1 MVHVALIGAMNSGG
15 QNQPTWGM
23 ATMASDDSEN
33 PTGTPGSGER
43 APKRRRSALLDSAIV
58 EFSTYG
64 IGGARVDR
72 IAERA
77 NTNKA
82 MLYHYFGN
90 KEDLYLAALQDIYAG
105 IRGAENELELD
116 LSAPETAIRTL
127 VAFTFRYYLDNPAFV
142 RMINTE
148 NLHRAVHL
156 RAAGDMAALNR
167 SILDRIKAI
176 LDRGVAEGIFREG
189 IDPLDL
195 YISISALGFTYI
207 SNQHTLAVLFGRDL
221 TTDEAIAKRLETMTD
236 MILRF
241 VRSDGHHAASD
252 SAR

>member
-1 MVHVALIGAMNSGG
+1 
-15 QNQPTWGM
+15 M
-23 ATMASDDSEN
+23 ARRDSQET
-33 PTGTPGSGER
+33 TGVPESGER
-43 APKRRRSALLDSAIV
+43 APERRRQALLDSAII

-90 KEDLYLAALQDIYAG
+90 KDDLYLAALHHLYAG
-105 IRGAENELELD
+105 IRSAEDALELD
-116 LSAPETAIRTL
+116 LTDPEAALSAL
-127 VAFTFRYYLDNPAFV
+127 VAFTFRYYVDHPAFV

-148 NLHRAVHL
+148 NLHRAIHL
-156 RAAGDMAALNR
+156 RTAGDMTALNR
-167 SILDRIKAI
+167 SILEKVRAI
-176 LDRGVAEGIFREG
+176 LDKGVTTGLFRDG

-195 YISISALGFTYI
+195 YISISALGFTYV

-221 TTDEAIAKRLETMTD
+221 MEPDTIEVRLATVNEMV
-236 MILRF
+236 LRF
-241 VRSDGHHAASD
+241 VRLP
-252 SAR
+252 